1 MRGSTLGVIGAGRVG
16 AVLAAALSS
25 THEVVACSGRS
36 DASSTRIETLLPGVR
51 RTDPVGVARS
61 ADIVLIAVPDDAL
74 AGVVATIVA
83 AGAVRSGQ
91 LVVHTSGRHGTDVL
105 EPARAAGA
113 GVVALH
119 PAMTFTGTHVDLDR
133 LAGCTMALTTD
144 PGSCEIGRR
153 LVAALGGRAT
163 WVADEQRATYHA
175 AMAHGANH
183 LTTVVTQ
190 AMDLLRQAGAE
201 DPSGTLRPLLT
212 AALDNALAYGDAA
225 LTGPVVRGDVTTVQ
239 AHLVALAAAPASTAD
254 SYLAMARATADRAVA
269 DGRLDRERAR
279 AITDELDTAVWEAT
293 AAALAP
299 PAGR

>member
-16 AVLAAALSS
+16 AVLAAALAN

-36 DASSTRIETLLPGVR
+36 DASSIRMETLLPGVR
-51 RTDPVGVARS
+51 RTDLVSVARS

-74 AGVVATIVA
+74 AGVVGKIVA
-83 AGAVRSGQ
+83 AGAVRPGQ
-91 LVVHTSGRHGTDVL
+91 VVVHTSGRHGTDVL

-144 PGSCEIGRR
+144 AGSRGVGEQ
-153 LVAALGGRAT
+153 LVAELGGRAT
-163 WVADEQRATYHA
+163 WVADEQRSTYHA

-190 AMDLLRQAGAE
+190 AMDLLRQAGAD

-239 AHLVALAAAPASTAD
+239 AHLAALSAAHASTAD

>member
-1 MRGSTLGVIGAGRVG
+1 MRGTTLGVIGAGRVG
-16 AVLAAALSS
+16 AVLAAAWSPE
-25 THEVVACSGRS
+25 HPVVAASGQS
-36 DASSTRIETLLPGVR
+36 AASSTRIETLLPGVR
-51 RTDPVGVARS
+51 RTDPVSVAS
-61 ADIVLIAVPDDAL
+61 AADIVLIAVPDDAL
-74 AGVVATIVA
+74 APMVARLAA
-83 AGAVRSGQ
+83 AGAVGDGQ
-91 LVVHTSGRHGTDVL
+91 VVVHVSGRHGIDVL
-105 EPARAAGA
+105 APVRAAGA
-113 GVVALH
+113 RTIALH

-144 PGSCEIGRR
+144 PESRDLGER
-153 LVAALGGRAT
+153 LVAELGGRVT
-163 WVADEQRATYHA
+163 WVPDEQRSTYHA
-175 AMAHGANH
+175 ALAHGANH

-190 AMDLLRQAGAE
+190 AMDLLRQAGTD
-201 DPSGTLRPLLT
+201 DPSGTLRPLLV

-239 AHLVALAAAPASTAD
+239 AHLRALSGAPASTVD

-269 DGRLDRERAR
+269 DGRLDRGRAR